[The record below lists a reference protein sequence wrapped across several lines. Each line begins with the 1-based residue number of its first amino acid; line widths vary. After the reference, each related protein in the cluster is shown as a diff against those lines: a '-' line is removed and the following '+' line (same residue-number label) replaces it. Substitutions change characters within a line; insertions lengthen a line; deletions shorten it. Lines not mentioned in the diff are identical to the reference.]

1 MLKAFKQQMHG
12 AGDLVRG
19 MPWPVRRSFVRVA
32 RPVTLR
38 AKDVLFHAGDA
49 GDGCYLVRSGVV
61 KASVIARDG
70 QERLLAVLGPGALI
84 GELSLIDD
92 GPRSATVSAL
102 RDCRLL
108 HLTKAG
114 FFRIA
119 DANPLVYRQALRLL
133 AQRLRGT
140 NNSVVAQGTIT
151 VAGRVAR
158 AFASLA
164 EGLGDEQPDG
174 RIVLNH
180 RISQTDIAGM
190 AGVARENA
198 SRAIND
204 LMREGILGRERS
216 HYVIEKPAELLD
228 MAMI

>member
-1 MLKAFKQQMHG
+1 MLKSSKPASKRESSLIANPPMRIRRAFRK
-12 AGDLVRG
+12 A
-19 MPWPVRRSFVRVA
+19 A
-32 RPVTLR
+32 RPITLR
-38 AKDVLFHAGDA
+38 PREVLFHAGDA
-49 GDGCYLVRSGVV
+49 GDGCYVVREGVV
-61 KASVIARDG
+61 KASVIAKDG
-70 QERLLAVLGPGALI
+70 QERLLAILGPGSLI

-92 GPRSATVSAL
+92 DPRSATVSAL
-102 RDCRLL
+102 RECKVL
-108 HLTKAG
+108 HLSKAS
-114 FFRIA
+114 FFRLA
-119 DANPLVYRQALRLL
+119 DDNPLVYRQALRIL

-140 NNSVVAQGTIT
+140 NDSVVAQGTIT

-164 EGLGDEQPDG
+164 EGLGDERPDG
-174 RIVLNH
+174 KILLAH

-204 LMREGILGRERS
+204 LIRDGVIERDKS
-216 HYVIEKPAELLD
+216 HYVIARPEVLLD